1 MKISGQNLKFVFSDI
16 AISNNPIIVYLL
28 PGIDSLKFELNPS
41 PKINN
46 FSITPSSGYPLDN
59 FTYHVDVEYVDD

>member
-1 MKISGQNLKFVFSDI
+1 MKFVFSDI

-28 PGIDSLKFELNPS
+28 PGVDSLRFELNPS

-46 FSITPSSGYPLDN
+46 FGVTPLTGYPLDN
-59 FTYHVDVEYVDD
+59 FTYYVDVENIED